1 MEKRIRIVWAL
12 SLISMLLLVAGQGY
26 WLWNQYQYKNEE
38 YEEEIHRLVMDAVAV
53 NDSIRREQPKK
64 VFNKPNIS
72 FFNTNVDMLRIG
84 IH

>member
-53 NDSIRREQPKK
+53 NDSIRREQPKCSTSLIYP
-64 VFNKPNIS
+64 FSTPMWTCI
-72 FFNTNVDMLRIG
+72 RIG

>member
-64 VFNKPNIS
+64 VFNKLIYPFSTPMWTCI
-72 FFNTNVDMLRIG
+72 RIG

>member
-38 YEEEIHRLVMDAVAV
+38 YEEEIYRLVMDAVAV

-72 FFNTNVDMLRIG
+72 FSTPMWTCIRIG

>member
-64 VFNKPNIS
+64 VFNMPNIS
-72 FFNTNVDMLRIG
+72 FSTPMWICIRIG

>member
-72 FFNTNVDMLRIG
+72 FFKPMWTCIRIG

>member
-38 YEEEIHRLVMDAVAV
+38 YEEEIHRLVMDAEESVQQA
-53 NDSIRREQPKK
+53 
-64 VFNKPNIS
+64 
-72 FFNTNVDMLRIG
+72 
-84 IH
+84 

>member
-53 NDSIRREQPKK
+53 NDSIRREQPKDRK
-64 VFNKPNIS
+64 SV
-72 FFNTNVDMLRIG
+72 V
-84 IH
+84 

>member
-26 WLWNQYQYKNEE
+26 WLWNQYLYKNEE

-53 NDSIRREQPKK
+53 NDKA
-64 VFNKPNIS
+64 VYL
-72 FFNTNVDMLRIG
+72 FFIFLILIQIG
-84 IH
+84 RAHVRNPVRT

>member
-72 FFNTNVDMLRIG
+72 FFNTNVTCIRIG

>member
-53 NDSIRREQPKK
+53 NDSIPSRRKCSTSLIYP
-64 VFNKPNIS
+64 FSTPMWTCI
-72 FFNTNVDMLRIG
+72 RIG

>member
-38 YEEEIHRLVMDAVAV
+38 YEEEIHRLVMDAVAGV
-53 NDSIRREQPKK
+53 LLLWEFYIIK
-64 VFNKPNIS
+64 
-72 FFNTNVDMLRIG
+72 G
-84 IH
+84 

>member
-1 MEKRIRIVWAL
+1 
-12 SLISMLLLVAGQGY
+12 MLLLVAGQGY

-72 FFNTNVDMLRIG
+72 FSTPMWTCIRIG